1 MIRIHTAG
9 NQDKR
14 RARALVLQHGWN
26 ATAYQILNPG
36 LSHWFSTS
44 GDALVGYVCVNGTRV
59 VAGAPVCSVE
69 RLQDVVREF
78 NEDSERCGVQVC
90 YFGAGERLEEQ
101 LRRDD
106 GWSAASLGA
115 QPSWD
120 PAGWAKI
127 VTGKSSLRAQLNRA
141 RHKGVVVREWPTA
154 RVEKS
159 AAIRGCLS
167 EWLEDRPLPSL
178 HFLVEPE
185 TLGDLE
191 DRRVFVAEH
200 GEAVIAFLVASP
212 VPARNGWLI
221 EQIVR
226 GRDAVNGTA
235 ELMVDVTMR
244 ALHTSGAQ
252 YVTLGLSPLSRH
264 SRFDRRRMPAWL
276 RLALYIVREHGRRFY
291 NFEGLD
297 RFKAKFEPHAWEEIV
312 ALSNR
317 RTFPLGAL
325 RAIASAFS
333 GGSPVWLVT
342 RALGKRI
349 AHEARF
355 QKLRVRSGA
364 ATRVCQGRR

>member
-1 MIRIHTAG
+1 
-9 NQDKR
+9 
-14 RARALVLQHGWN
+14 
-26 ATAYQILNPG
+26 
-36 LSHWFSTS
+36 
-44 GDALVGYVCVNGTRV
+44 
-59 VAGAPVCSVE
+59 
-69 RLQDVVREF
+69 
-78 NEDSERCGVQVC
+78 
-90 YFGAGERLEEQ
+90 
-101 LRRDD
+101 
-106 GWSAASLGA
+106 
-115 QPSWD
+115 
-120 PAGWAKI
+120 
-127 VTGKSSLRAQLNRA
+127 
-141 RHKGVVVREWPTA
+141 
-154 RVEKS
+154 VEKS

-226 GRDAVNGTA
+226 GRAAVNGTA